1 MSMSEVAGFRPSD
14 EERRIIA
21 RTRAQMGFKSDS
33 EAIRFL
39 VRKGAER
46 LGPLKDDP
54 VFKFRLPGPP
64 SKKSWT
70 SEEIDDLVYGDP
82 HG

>member
-1 MSMSEVAGFRPSD
+1 MSEVAGFRPSE

-21 RTRAQMGFKSDS
+21 RTRAAMGFKSDS

-39 VRKGAER
+39 LRKGAER

-54 VFKFRLPGPP
+54 VFRFRL
-64 SKKSWT
+64 KKPLGRSLT
-70 SEEIDDLVYGDP
+70 SEEIDDVVYGDL
-82 HG
+82 HR

>member
-1 MSMSEVAGFRPSD
+1 MPGVAGFRPTE
-14 EERRIIA
+14 EERRIIR

-33 EAIRFL
+33 ETIRFL

-54 VFKFRLPGPP
+54 VWKFRLPGHRR
-64 SKKSWT
+64 SKSWT
-70 SEEIDDLVYGDP
+70 AEEIDDLVYGE
-82 HG
+82 HLRG